1 MPILLTP
8 EENEEVYDEC
18 LQGTPIGKPFDFDG
32 LDNARN
38 KAQLKK
44 VIDWLG
50 TFKFYDDFGGE
61 SGSIFRDT
69 LVEVLKKEAYETHD

>member
-44 VIDWLG
+44 VFEWGEETCPHDLFGEG
-50 TFKFYDDFGGE
+50 TQCFKHACDE
-61 SGSIFRDT
+61 CWQS
-69 LVEVLKKEAYETHD
+69 LKKEL